1 LSLDHL
7 AAGIV
12 RARPMTTDFDL
23 DLAHRKHGARSATSS
38 SPWL

>member
-12 RARPMTTDFDL
+12 RARPITTDFDL
-23 DLAHRKHGARSATSS
+23 DLDHRKHGARSATSS
-38 SPWL
+38 SAWS